1 MFVEEL
7 EKINQSE
14 ANADQIVKD
23 SKEEAKKII
32 EEAKAEAREILNR
45 AHSKADNVYKDYL
58 EEGRSEA
65 DGQYE
70 KYMKDIE
77 ASALRMLKEAGE
89 NRQKAVDLIAERIV
103 SNSVS
108 H

>member
-14 ANADQIVKD
+14 ANADQIIKD
-23 SKEEAKKII
+23 SKEEAKKIV
-32 EEAKAEAREILNR
+32 EEAKGEAREILVR
-45 AHSKADNVYKDYL
+45 ARGKADAVFKDYL
-58 EEGRSEA
+58 QKGRSEA
-65 DGQYE
+65 DKQYE
-70 KYMKDIE
+70 KYMEEIE
-77 ASALRMLKEAGE
+77 ASALNMLKEAGE

-108 H
+108 R